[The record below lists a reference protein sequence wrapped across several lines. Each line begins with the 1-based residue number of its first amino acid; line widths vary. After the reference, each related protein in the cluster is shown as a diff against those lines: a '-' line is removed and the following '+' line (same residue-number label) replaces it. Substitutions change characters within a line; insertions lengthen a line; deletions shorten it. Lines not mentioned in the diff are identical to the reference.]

1 MPSLGAWSMT
11 ARSWANASVRVEY
24 DARCTDATL
33 ARISFLLM
41 TRVVPLFRAPRQRT
55 LI

>member
-1 MPSLGAWSMT
+1 MVDDSALMGGCQRAAPSAG
-11 ARSWANASVRVEY
+11 EY

-41 TRVVPLFRAPRQRT
+41 TRVVPVFRAERQRT